1 MNEQRTMISAT
12 RAALAR
18 ARREAVDE
26 LDGVFLGDFLE
37 PVDDL
42 CRDVFSLRGRI
53 ARLDRAL
60 ARAPAPAP
68 ARRIARRSACRAARR
83 AAPRP
88 ALIAVGD
95 GDEPPPSA
103 PWFYLVAAL
112 VLLAL
117 TVGR

>member
-1 MNEQRTMISAT
+1 MNEQRTMIPAT

-26 LDGVFLGDFLE
+26 LDARFFRDFDAPL
-37 PVDDL
+37 DDL

-60 ARAPAPAP
+60 ARVPAP

-95 GDEPPPSA
+95 VDEPPPSA
-103 PWFYLVAAL
+103 PWLYLAVAL